1 MNAPVQG
8 SALNDRGAETTAFA
22 VLIGLSVS
30 HLLNDTI
37 QSLLPAIY
45 PLIKQSFSL
54 DYGQIGLITFTFQLT
69 ASLLQPFV
77 GFYTDK
83 HPQPYS
89 LPIGMGASLI
99 GLLLLSVAP
108 TYGIILLAAGLV
120 GTGSSIFH
128 PESSRI
134 ARLASGGR
142 HGFAQSI
149 FQVGGNTGQALGPL
163 LAAAIVVPD
172 GRGSVAWFSIVALL
186 AIAVLWMV
194 SNWYRRHHFDT
205 RRKPRAMAA
214 PARPELSHGRVVLS
228 LVVLCVLVFSKFF
241 YLESIRSYYIFFL
254 MDRYHLSI
262 QTSQVLLFVF
272 LFSFA
277 AGTLI
282 GGPLGD
288 RFGRKYVIWASIL
301 GILPFTLVLPHVNLL
316 WTVILSVPI
325 GIGLA
330 SAFPAI
336 IVYAQELVPGRTGM
350 VSGMFFGLAFGL
362 AAVGAATLGELADR
376 TSIEYVYR
384 LCAFLPAI
392 GLITVFL
399 PNIEGGSRR
408 AKAKP
413 A

>member
-8 SALNDRGAETTAFA
+8 SVLTDDATEKTAVA
-22 VLIGLSVS
+22 VLVGLSVS

-77 GFYTDK
+77 GVYTDR

-89 LPIGMGASLI
+89 LPIGMAASLC
-99 GLLLLSVAP
+99 GLILLSVAP
-108 TYGIILLAAGLV
+108 TYGMILLAAGLV

-128 PESSRI
+128 PESSRL

-142 HGFAQSI
+142 HGFAQSV
-149 FQVGGNTGQALGPL
+149 FQVGGNTGSAIGPL
-163 LAAAIVVPD
+163 LAAVIVVPN
-172 GRGSVAWFSIVALL
+172 GRGSVAWFSIVALM
-186 AIAVLWMV
+186 AIVVLWMV
-194 SNWYRRHHFDT
+194 SAWYRRNHFDAT
-205 RRKPRAMAA
+205 RKPRQIAP
-214 PARPELSHGRVVLS
+214 PARPDLSHARVVISLAVLS
-228 LVVLCVLVFSKFF
+228 MLIFSKFF
-241 YLESIRSYYIFFL
+241 YLESIRSYYTFFL
-254 MDRYHLSI
+254 IDRFRVSV
-262 QTSQVLLFVF
+262 QASQVLLFVF
-272 LFSFA
+272 LIAVA

-301 GILPFTLVLPHVNLL
+301 GVLPFTLVLPHVNLA
-316 WTVILSVPI
+316 WTVILTAPI
-325 GIGLA
+325 GFGLA

-336 IVYAQELVPGRTGM
+336 VVYAQELVPGRTGM
-350 VSGMFFGLAFGL
+350 ISGMFFGLAFGL
-362 AAVGAATLGELADR
+362 GAIGAATLGELADR
-376 TSIEYVYR
+376 TSIEFVY
-384 LCAFLPAI
+384 LVCAFLPVI

-399 PNIEGGSRR
+399 PNIEGSARR
-408 AKAKP
+408 ASA
-413 A
+413 ASA

>member
-1 MNAPVQG
+1 MNAPVKG
-8 SALNDRGAETTAFA
+8 SAATDHGAEKTAFA
-22 VLIGLSVS
+22 VLVGLSVS

-45 PLIKQSFSL
+45 PLIKQSFAL
-54 DYGQIGLITFTFQLT
+54 DFGQIGLITFTFQLT
-69 ASLLQPFV
+69 ASLLQPFI
-77 GFYTDK
+77 GIYTDR

-89 LPIGMGASLI
+89 LPVGMGFSFVGLI
-99 GLLLLSVAP
+99 LLSVAP

-120 GTGSSIFH
+120 GTGSSVFH

-149 FQVGGNTGQALGPL
+149 FQIGGNVGQAIGPL
-163 LAAAIVVPD
+163 LAAAIIVPD
-172 GRGSVAWFSIVALL
+172 GRGSVAWFSIIAMI

-194 SNWYRRHHFDT
+194 SSWYRRNHFVAS
-205 RRKPRAMAA
+205 RRPRAVA
-214 PARPELSHGRVVLS
+214 PAAAVELGRARVVIS
-228 LVVLCVLVFSKFF
+228 IVVLVALVFSKFF
-241 YLESIRSYYIFFL
+241 YLESFRSYYIFYL
-254 MDRYHLSI
+254 ISRYHLSV
-262 QTSQVLLFVF
+262 QASQVLLFVF
-272 LFSFA
+272 LISFA

-301 GILPFTLVLPHVNLL
+301 GILPFTLVLPHVNLM
-316 WTVILSVPI
+316 WTVILTVPI

-350 VSGMFFGLAFGL
+350 ISGMFFGLAFGL

-376 TSIEYVYR
+376 TSIEFVYR
-384 LCAFLPAI
+384 VCSFLPAI

-399 PNIEGGSRR
+399 PNIEGSVR
-408 AKAKP
+408 KP
-413 A
+413 RPG

>member
-8 SALNDRGAETTAFA
+8 SSVSDHGTETTAFA

-45 PLIKQSFSL
+45 PLIKQSFAL
-54 DYGQIGLITFTFQLT
+54 DYGQIGFITFTFQLT

-77 GFYTDK
+77 GIYTDR

-89 LPIGMGASLI
+89 LPIGMGFSFL

-108 TYGIILLAAGLV
+108 TYGIILVAAGLV
-120 GTGSSIFH
+120 GTGSSVFH
-128 PESSRI
+128 PESSRL

-149 FQVGGNTGQALGPL
+149 FQVGGNAGQALGPL
-163 LAAAIVVPD
+163 LAAAIVVPH
-172 GRGSVAWFSIVALL
+172 GRGSVAWFSIVAMA
-186 AIAVLWMV
+186 AIVVLSMV
-194 SNWYRRHHFDT
+194 STWYRRNHFDGA
-205 RRKPRAMAA
+205 RKPRKTA
-214 PARPELSHGRVVLS
+214 PPLRSDLSRARVVVS
-228 LVVLCVLVFSKFF
+228 LLVLGVLVFSKFF

-254 MDRYHLSI
+254 IDRYHLSV
-262 QTSQVLLFVF
+262 QAGQVLLFVF
-272 LFSFA
+272 LISFA

-316 WTVILSVPI
+316 WTVILTVPI

-336 IVYAQELVPGRTGM
+336 IVFAQELVPGRTGM
-350 VSGMFFGLAFGL
+350 ISGMFFGLAFGL

-376 TSIEYVYR
+376 TSIEFVYR

-392 GLITVFL
+392 GLVTVFL
-399 PNIEGGSRR
+399 PNIEGQ
-408 AKAKP
+408 AKKP
-413 A
+413 KGA

>member
-1 MNAPVQG
+1 MNAPAQG
-8 SALNDRGAETTAFA
+8 SGLTDRGAETTAFA

-45 PLIKQSFSL
+45 PLIKQSFAL

-69 ASLLQPFV
+69 ASLLQPFI
-77 GFYTDK
+77 GIYTDR

-89 LPIGMGASLI
+89 LPVGMGFSFF

-108 TYGIILLAAGLV
+108 TYGVILLAAGLV
-120 GTGSSIFH
+120 GTGSSVFH
-128 PESSRI
+128 PESSRL

-149 FQVGGNTGQALGPL
+149 FQVGGNIGAAIGPL

-172 GRGSVAWFSIVALL
+172 GRGSIAWFSILAMI
-186 AIAVLWMV
+186 AIAVLWAV
-194 SNWYRRHHFDT
+194 STWYRQNHFDATT
-205 RRKPRAMAA
+205 RRPHLIVP
-214 PARPELSHGRVVLS
+214 PARPDLSRARVLIS
-228 LVVLCVLVFSKFF
+228 LVVLGALVFSKFF

-254 MDRYHLSI
+254 IDRYHLSV
-262 QTSQVLLFVF
+262 QTGQVLLFVF

-301 GILPFTLVLPHVNLL
+301 GILPFTLILPHVNLL
-316 WTVILSVPI
+316 WTVILTVPI

-336 IVYAQELVPGRTGM
+336 VVYAQELVPGRTGM
-350 VSGMFFGLAFGL
+350 ISGVFFGLAFGL
-362 AAVGAATLGELADR
+362 AAVGAAALGELADR
-376 TSIEYVYR
+376 TSIEFVYQV
-384 LCAFLPAI
+384 CAFLPAI

-399 PNIEGGSRR
+399 PNIESGLR
-408 AKAKP
+408 KAKRG
-413 A
+413 